1 MSLPNIPD
9 IDPNITLDR
18 CEVINLLLSSIA
30 MEEIG
35 ISHIL
40 NAEGEKIQRFLK
52 NNNICVHDYFKL
64 NKEINQM
71 LRSIVKSQLL
81 LQMKL
86 EDVVTIF
93 QNHSCKHLI
102 RHCKCKHDKQ
112 KCSKSQNYHS
122 SCHCKHCK
130 NNHGDNRGSYS

>member
-40 NAEGEKIQRFLK
+40 NAEGEKIQRLLK

-102 RHCKCKHDKQ
+102 SNCKCKHDKQ
-112 KCSKSQNYHS
+112 KCKKSRNLHS
-122 SCHCKHCK
+122 TCNCKRCE
-130 NNHGDNRGSYS
+130 NNHGDNCGSYS